1 MGIEILNMKP
11 SEMMHEINKRLSKRW
26 KVVKFDTEKIQDESE
41 KVEGTLYKTQ
51 LQYEDGDIL
60 NFSIY
65 LGLYKDFKVVE
76 VCIEEKTDYAKFFK
90 ESEWESIKRTLE
102 ARYGDLLEAIKRDC
116 KCVIF

>member
-1 MGIEILNMKP
+1 MGIEILDMKP

-26 KVVKFDTEKIQDESE
+26 KVIKCDVERVQDEE
-41 KVEGTLYKTQ
+41 VEGTLYKTQ

-65 LGLYKDFKVVE
+65 LGLYENFKVVE
-76 VCIEEKTDYAKFFK
+76 VCIEGKTDYAKFLK
-90 ESEWESIKRTLE
+90 ENEWEEVKRTLE

-116 KCVIF
+116 KYVIF